1 MCDTLIQL
9 WVLEERADEM
19 VFWISGGVSENKRRN
34 NGTVAVEVSNAIFL
48 TEISDDMA
56 LLIDRVPN
64 FGSSNR

>member
-9 WVLEERADEM
+9 RVLEERGDEM